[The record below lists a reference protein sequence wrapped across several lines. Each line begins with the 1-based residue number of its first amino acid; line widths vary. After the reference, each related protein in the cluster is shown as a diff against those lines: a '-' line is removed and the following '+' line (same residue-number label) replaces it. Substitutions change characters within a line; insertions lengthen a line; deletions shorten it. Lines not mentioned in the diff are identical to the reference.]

1 MLRDHLWGPKP
12 RGAHL
17 LDQARLLLSSL
28 AALAIAAVYRGT
40 GAYSA
45 ADSYLDAVGAI
56 GRSAWLAILR
66 DVSDAPDGAPP
77 SGNAKTRSTPSRDDG
92 VERST
97 LMHMLQVLRCSCS
110 CSCSSHVLMLLLLL
124 LLPLLRLMA

>member
-1 MLRDHLWGPKP
+1 VWAQDDAPH
-12 RGAHL
+12 RGRHRRFHSHHSYAQDDAPH
-17 LDQARLLLSSL
+17 R
-28 AALAIAAVYRGT
+28 YRMKAPLG
-40 GAYSA
+40 
-45 ADSYLDAVGAI
+45 
-56 GRSAWLAILR
+56 

-124 LLPLLRLMA
+124 PLLRLMA

>member
-1 MLRDHLWGPKP
+1 VLRAHLWGPKP

-56 GRSAWLAILR
+56 GRSAWLAISG

-77 SGNAKTRSTPSRDDG
+77 SGNAKNALDT
-92 VERST
+92 V
-97 LMHMLQVLRCSCS
+97 
-110 CSCSSHVLMLLLLL
+110 
-124 LLPLLRLMA
+124 A